1 MITKLVPLSMTEA
14 LEYIKKEQE
23 KDAEIRK
30 FIEKFVKINPEKA
43 RVLKQ
48 DLEKM
53 NLIKMKPE
61 DLAKIIDTLPE
72 DSENLNKIF
81 NDISLDED
89 ESKKILQTIKE
100 NK

>member
-1 MITKLVPLSMTEA
+1 MITRLVPLSMIEA
-14 LEYIKKEQE
+14 LEYTKKEQE

-43 RVLKQ
+43 RALKQ

-61 DLAKIIDTLPE
+61 DLVKIIDTLPE

>member
-1 MITKLVPLSMTEA
+1 
-14 LEYIKKEQE
+14 
-23 KDAEIRK
+23 
-30 FIEKFVKINPEKA
+30 
-43 RVLKQ
+43 
-48 DLEKM
+48 
-53 NLIKMKPE
+53 MKPE
-61 DLAKIIDTLPE
+61 DLVKIIDTLPE